1 MDKQICDCYETKSVR
16 RYRYEPI
23 LLKTLSKKV
32 IIGICNGT
40 RDCEECQCG
49 GDRKKCDFY
58 EEVRN
63 G

>member
-1 MDKQICDCYETKSVR
+1 MERY
-16 RYRYEPI
+16 YRYNEFTGEPI
-23 LLKTLSKKV
+23 RKERE
-32 IIGICNGT
+32 IGVCYGT
-40 RDCEECQCG
+40 KECEQCHCG